1 MPHIDITITISVIV
15 ALCAII
21 SPIATALINNHHQ
34 LRIKKMD
41 LEQKDIEKTILYKR
55 TVFENYLKYAG
66 RCIAY
71 ANDSAQKD
79 YGEYYFLAL
88 LYAPHELRSDMIQ
101 AHEAMNDCDW
111 TSATLSFEKLTPK
124 IHDLL
129 QKL

>member
-1 MPHIDITITISVIV
+1 MPDIDITITISVIV
-15 ALCAII
+15 TLCAII
-21 SPIATALINNHHQ
+21 SPIATTIINNYYQ
-34 LRIKKMD
+34 MRLKNLD
-41 LEQKDIEKTILYKR
+41 LEQNNIENTILYKR

-71 ANDSAQKD
+71 ANDSARKD

-101 AHEAMNDCDW
+101 AHKAMDDNNW

-129 QKL
+129 QKM